1 MFLAFLFSLSISIL
15 AFVILYG
22 LIKNYI
28 VPKTTIRQRLH
39 SINTMNTVDASRIMV
54 SSMGSD
60 GQNALQKKKSLYQR
74 IIQPWLS
81 QLEKNFYSFTP
92 NSLAGIIEHRLV
104 LAGQHGT
111 ITVGAFSTVC
121 FMFMVGGILIAYSYV
136 HHSNLLI
143 IQVIMYLLLG
153 ALMGLMFPFVML
165 NMKIKNRQ
173 KKMLRQLPEFLDLM
187 CVSVQAGL
195 TFDAATRKI
204 VQRMHGPL
212 IDEFH
217 RTMDDMRMGVPRKL
231 AMKNMANRCD
241 LPELTLFLTSI
252 IQANRLG
259 TSISKT
265 LAIQADNMRDR
276 RRQAIKALAMKAP
289 VKMLFP
295 LVFFIFPAL
304 FVVVLLPTVLTL
316 IKNF

>member
-1 MFLAFLFSLSISIL
+1 MFLTFLFAMSISVL
-15 AFVILYG
+15 AFAIFYG

-39 SINTMNTVDASRIMV
+39 SINTMNTVDASRIM
-54 SSMGSD
+54 STMGPEGRES
-60 GQNALQKKKSLYQR
+60 LLKKTSLYRR
-74 IIQPWLS
+74 ILQPWLA
-81 QLEKNFYSFTP
+81 QMEKNFYHLTP
-92 NSLAGIIEHRLV
+92 TSLANIIEHRLV
-104 LAGQHGT
+104 LAGQHG
-111 ITVGAFSTVC
+111 IVTVGTFSTMC
-121 FMFMVGGILIAYSYV
+121 FICMMIGVFLAYNYV
-136 HHSNLLI
+136 HHSNMLLI
-143 IQVIMYLLLG
+143 QDMMYILLG
-153 ALMGLMFPFVML
+153 ALMGILFPFAVL
-165 NMKIKNRQ
+165 NMRVKNRQ

-195 TFDAATRKI
+195 TFEAATRKI

-212 IDEFH
+212 IDEFR
-217 RTMDDMRMGVPRKL
+217 RTMDDMRMGMPRKL
-231 AMKNMANRCD
+231 ALKNMASRCE
-241 LPELTLFLTSI
+241 LPELSLFLTSI

-265 LAIQADNMRDR
+265 LLIQADNMRDR
-276 RRQAIKALAMKAP
+276 RRQAIKATAMKAP